1 MLATTAKSYR
11 AFMDAMDED
20 LVEFEDHWRP
30 FPELLPF
37 FRQESTLNELEIAW
51 LAGLLAEDPPR
62 ETMEAG
68 LTPDAPWVAKH
79 LPLPTMTPAQARLI
93 GELGYVWCS
102 AFPRPHWDRLASLS
116 DEALEALAAR
126 WENDWLTQPG
136 IRVFA
141 GSRDIE
147 RRPAWRDELTRLRAF
162 FQEVASFDDDGDDSR
177 RGPVVL
183 VVRNVT

>member
-1 MLATTAKSYR
+1 MPWESCWFVARPRWSKVLATTAKSYR

-51 LAGLLAEDPPR
+51 LASLLAEDPPR

-79 LPLPTMTPAQARLI
+79 LPPPTLTPAQARLI
-93 GELGYVWCS
+93 AELGYVWCS
-102 AFPRPHWDRLASLS
+102 AFPRPHRDRLASLS
-116 DEALEALAAR
+116 DEALEALASDGR
-126 WENDWLTQPG
+126 TT
-136 IRVFA
+136 R
-141 GSRDIE
+141 SRSRSSSRMVGRSSLSTPFRSPVPNEKRIAPS
-147 RRPAWRDELTRLRAF
+147 RS
-162 FQEVASFDDDGDDSR
+162 ASLI
-177 RGPVVL
+177 V
-183 VVRNVT
+183 